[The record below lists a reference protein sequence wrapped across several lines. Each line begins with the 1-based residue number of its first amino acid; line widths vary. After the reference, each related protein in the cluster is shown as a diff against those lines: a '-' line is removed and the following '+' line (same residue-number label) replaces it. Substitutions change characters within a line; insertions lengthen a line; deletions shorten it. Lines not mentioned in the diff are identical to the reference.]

1 MIKAV
6 IFDMDGVILD
16 SVNIHLKATRKAFR
30 NQGIKLTKKEMIF
43 ISARNPFDFNKI
55 LSKKY
60 KYDIERLVLEHREY
74 YSKDYSKAK
83 FYARTRKLIMQMK
96 KLKVPIAMDTSST
109 DRMVSEVEK
118 RMPLDKIFD
127 AIVTFNDCSRRKP
140 APDSYLMAA
149 KRLKVSPK
157 DCLVFEDSGIGVEA
171 AKRAKMKCV
180 ALPNRYTLNHDF
192 SKADLI
198 IKPGQKMEWQKLKEF
213 LER

>member
-16 SVNIHLKATRKAFR
+16 SVNIHLKATKKAFG
-30 NQGIKLTKKEMIF
+30 NQGITLTEKEMIF
-43 ISARNPFDFNKI
+43 ISARNPFDFNKA

-60 KYDIERLVLEHREY
+60 KYDTEKFVLEHRKY
-74 YSKDYSKAK
+74 YSKDYGKAR
-83 FYARTRKLIMQMK
+83 FFSRTKRLIFQLN

-109 DRMVSEVEK
+109 DRMVRQVEK
-118 RMPLDKIFD
+118 RMPLEKIFD
-127 AIVTFNDCSRRKP
+127 VIVTFNDCSKRKP

-149 KRLKVSPK
+149 KRLKVNPK
-157 DCLVFEDSGIGVEA
+157 ECLVFEDSQIGVEA

-192 SKADLI
+192 SKADLV
-198 IKPGQKMEWQKLKEF
+198 IKPNQKIEWARLKEF
-213 LER
+213 FKR

>member
-1 MIKAV
+1 MIKAA

-16 SVNIHLKATRKAFR
+16 SVNIHLKATRKAFK
-30 NQGIKLTKKEMIF
+30 NQGIKLTKEEMIF
-43 ISARNPFDFNKI
+43 ISARNPFDFNKV

-60 KYDIERLVLEHREY
+60 KYDTERFVLDHRKY

-83 FYARTRKLIMQMK
+83 FYPKIMKLVLHLK

-109 DRMVSEVEK
+109 DNMVHQVEK
-118 RMPLDKIFD
+118 RMPLDKLFNV
-127 AIVTFNDCSRRKP
+127 IVTFNDCSKRKP

-149 KRLKVSPK
+149 KRLKVNPK
-157 DCLVFEDSGIGVEA
+157 YCLVFEDSEIGVEA

-198 IKPGQKMEWQKLKEF
+198 IKPNQKLEWKRLKEF
-213 LER
+213 FD